1 MIWQPTYEGRRKKKE
16 GQPSSKRRKFNPF
29 HLHTVP
35 LGGVLLAPWLGVRMF
50 SVDAPM
56 LNPRVA
62 KNFRS
67 TTPQNPSHHPNCCVW
82 GVGHT
87 ICFGGA
93 LRILGVEYTT
103 NRMYTYLLGVSEH
116 VKARFV
122 GSHELGFF
130 VVEVVRPLECWR
142 AWRRYPRNDG

>member
-1 MIWQPTYEGRRKKKE
+1 MTTNLWGAPKE
-16 GQPSSKRRKFNPF
+16 RQPSSKRRKFNPF

-35 LGGVLLAPWLGVRMF
+35 LGGVLLVPWLGVRMF
-50 SVDAPM
+50 SVDAPV

-62 KNFRS
+62 KKFWS
-67 TTPQNPSHHPNCCVW
+67 TTPQTPSHLPNCCVW

-87 ICFGGA
+87 IVLGERA

-103 NRMYTYLLGVSEH
+103 HQMYTYLLGVSEH

-122 GSHELGFF
+122 GSHELGFC
-130 VVEVVRPLECWR
+130 VVEVVRQQRSLECWR